1 MVASMVAIVVM
12 VIGGVAMLGGVI
24 LLVKGA
30 RVRGWPV
37 APGRITER
45 SVGPSTTT
53 GASRP
58 GRYFEPRVR
67 YDYRVE
73 ATPYTGTRI
82 SPVTAAYGEP
92 QARRI
97 VDKLPEAVQ
106 VRYNPRDPAEA
117 YLRAPSRGL
126 ALLALLAG
134 VLGVLG
140 GLSTLFGA

>member
-1 MVASMVAIVVM
+1 MVSIVVM
-12 VIGGVAMLGGVI
+12 VIGAAALLGGVV

-45 SVGPSTTT
+45 GVGPSTTT

-73 ATPYTGTRI
+73 GTSYTGTRI
-82 SPVTAAYGEP
+82 SPVTAAYGEQ
-92 QARRI
+92 QAKR
-97 VDKLPEAVQ
+97 VADKLPDAVS

-126 ALLALLAG
+126 AVLALLVG
-134 VLGVLG
+134 LLCVLG
-140 GLSTLFGA
+140 GLIR

>member
-1 MVASMVAIVVM
+1 MVSIVVM
-12 VIGGVAMLGGVI
+12 VIGAAALLGGVV

-45 SVGPSTTT
+45 GVGPSTTT

-73 ATPYTGTRI
+73 GTSYTGTRI
-82 SPVTAAYGEP
+82 SPVTAAYGEQ
-92 QARRI
+92 QARR
-97 VDKLPEAVQ
+97 VADKLPDAVS

-126 ALLALLAG
+126 ALLALLVG
-134 VLGVLG
+134 LLCVLG
-140 GLSTLFGA
+140 GLIP

>member
-1 MVASMVAIVVM
+1 MVSIVVM
-12 VIGGVAMLGGVI
+12 VIGAAALLGGI
-24 LLVKGA
+24 LLLVKGA

-45 SVGPSTTT
+45 GVGPSTTT

-67 YDYRVE
+67 YDYRVDG
-73 ATPYTGTRI
+73 ASYTGTRI
-82 SPVTAAYGEP
+82 SPVTAAYGEQ
-92 QARRI
+92 QAKR
-97 VDKLPEAVQ
+97 VADKLPDAVS

-126 ALLALLAG
+126 AVLALLVG
-134 VLGVLG
+134 LLCVLG
-140 GLSTLFGA
+140 GLIR

>member
-1 MVASMVAIVVM
+1 MVAIVVM
-12 VIGGVAMLGGVI
+12 VIGGVAALGGVV

-45 SVGPSTTT
+45 GVGPSTTT

-58 GRYFEPRVR
+58 GRYFEPRVS
-67 YDYRVE
+67 YAYSVE
-73 ATPYTGTRI
+73 GKPYTGTRI
-82 SPVTAAYGEP
+82 SPVTAAYGEQ
-92 QARRI
+92 QAKR
-97 VDKLPEAVQ
+97 VAAKLPEAVN

-126 ALLALLAG
+126 ALFALLVG
-134 VLGVLG
+134 VLCVLG
-140 GLSTLFGA
+140 GAMTLFA

>member
-1 MVASMVAIVVM
+1 MVSIVVM
-12 VIGGVAMLGGVI
+12 VIGAAALLGGI
-24 LLVKGA
+24 LLLVKGA

-45 SVGPSTTT
+45 GVGPSTTT

-73 ATPYTGTRI
+73 GTSYTGTRI
-82 SPVTAAYGEP
+82 SPVTAAYGEQ
-92 QARRI
+92 QAKR
-97 VDKLPEAVQ
+97 VADKLPDAVS

-126 ALLALLAG
+126 AVLALLVG
-134 VLGVLG
+134 LLCVLG
-140 GLSTLFGA
+140 GLIR

>member
-1 MVASMVAIVVM
+1 MGSIVVM
-12 VIGGVAMLGGVI
+12 VIGGVAVVAGIV

-30 RVRGWPV
+30 RIRGWPV

-45 SVGPSTTT
+45 GVGPSTTT

-67 YDYRVE
+67 YDYSVE
-73 ATPYTGTRI
+73 GVAHTGTRI

-92 QARRI
+92 QARRV

-126 ALLALLAG
+126 ALLALVIGAACVLAG
-134 VLGVLG
+134 LLA
-140 GLSTLFGA
+140 T

>member
-1 MVASMVAIVVM
+1 MVSIVVM
-12 VIGGVAMLGGVI
+12 LIGGAAMLGGVV

-45 SVGPSTTT
+45 GVGASTTT

-67 YDYRVE
+67 YDYSVE
-73 ATPYTGTRI
+73 GKSYTGTRI
-82 SPVTAAYGEP
+82 SPVTAAYGEQ
-92 QARRI
+92 QARR
-97 VDKLPEAVQ
+97 VADKLPETVQ
-106 VRYNPRDPAEA
+106 VRYNPRDPREA

-126 ALLALLAG
+126 GVLALVVG
-134 VLGVLG
+134 VLCGLG
-140 GLSTLFGA
+140 GLSTLFHV